1 MNRRNL
7 IFAGLAGLSTRAFGA
22 VLPRPA
28 PPLKFISHR
37 GEQIDL
43 ANYKGKVVLL
53 EWLLTTCPHCQTSS
67 TLLSK
72 LQKEFGAKGV
82 QALGIAID
90 DYAGPKLPD
99 YVNRYAKGFPV
110 GALPHRV
117 ATGFLQA
124 SIMQPLMMPQMVIID
139 KQGMIREQYAGD
151 NAWHF
156 KAEANLRASIA
167 KYLAQPG
174 GAAKK
179 GPARKK

>member
-7 IFAGLAGLSTRAFGA
+7 LFAGFAGLTARAFGA
-22 VLPRPA
+22 QLPRQA

-72 LQKEFGAKGV
+72 LQREFGAKGV

-90 DYAGPKLPD
+90 DNPGPKLPE
-99 YVNRYAKGFPV
+99 YTSKFATGFPV
-110 GALPHRV
+110 GALPHRI
-117 ATGFLQA
+117 ATSFLQA
-124 SIMQPLMMPQMVIID
+124 SIMQPLMMPQIVIID
-139 KQGMIREQYAGD
+139 RMGMIREQYGGND
-151 NAWHF
+151 PWHNG
-156 KAEANLRASIA
+156 AEKNLRASIA
-167 KYLAQPG
+167 RYLAEPG
-174 GAAKK
+174 GARKAPAKK
-179 GPARKK
+179 K